1 MGTSDAATF
10 ANQLFLEANAVKPV
24 QIVKVLTGGIVLAN
38 VLYFIPSARLFCL
51 YAMGRTS
58 HCPLTQT
65 IHSFD
70 TLSRRV
76 DIGNKL
82 DHSKRLLEKDPSG
95 YHLWE
100 TTMGRY
106 WVPERND
113 ETLTDNLSEQAT
125 KVYGTGANGVQRG
138 DIVLDCGANVG
149 VFVREALA
157 DGAKLVVAIEP
168 APENIEC
175 LRRNFKAETAAGTVV
190 VVPQGVWDRDDVLT
204 MHIDANNSARNSIV
218 GRFGPAL
225 AEVKVPLTTIDK
237 LVAQLKLERIDFIK
251 MDIEGAEGRALAG
264 AKDTLNRYHPR
275 MAIAMEHLE
284 NDPVRIPQIVYAE
297 APSYQIKCGDCIDKV
312 TRVRPDVLFF
322 R

>member
-1 MGTSDAATF
+1 
-10 ANQLFLEANAVKPV
+10 VKLGPV
-24 QIVKVLTGGIVLAN
+24 IKLLTAGMVLAN
-38 VLYFIPSARLFCL
+38 VLYFVPSTRLFCL
-51 YAMGRTS
+51 YAMGRAS
-58 HCPLTQT
+58 RCPLTQA

-76 DIGNKL
+76 DIERRL
-82 DHSKRLLEKDPSG
+82 DHSKRLLEKDPAG

-113 ETLTDNLSEQAT
+113 DSLTDNLSEQAT
-125 KVYGTGANGVQRG
+125 KVYGSAENGVQRG
-138 DIVLDCGANVG
+138 DVVLDCGANVG

-168 APENIEC
+168 APENVEC
-175 LRRNFKAETAAGTVV
+175 LRRNFVAETANGTVV
-190 VVPQGVWDRDDVLT
+190 IVPQGVWDRDDVLI
-204 MHIDANNSARNSIV
+204 MHIDASNSARNSVV

-237 LVAQLKLERIDFIK
+237 LVAQLKLEKVDFIK
-251 MDIEGAEGRALAG
+251 MDIEGAESAALAG
-264 AKDTLNRYHPR
+264 AKDTLNKHHPR

-284 NDPVRIPQIVYAE
+284 SDPVRIPQIVYAE
-297 APSYQIKCGDCIDKV
+297 APSYQIKCGDCIDQI